1 MISELFRSID
11 EKDLQG
17 FVSLLAQDCV
27 FRFGNQ
33 PAVAGVNA
41 IEDYVAGFF
50 ESIAALSHEIMGSWD
65 IPGGLV
71 CHGQVSY
78 TRQDGSILSVPFA
91 NILELSPAGI
101 TDYRI
106 FADTSQ
112 LY

>member
-1 MISELFRSID
+1 MTGELFRSID

-33 PAVAGVNA
+33 PAVTGVNA

-50 ESIAALSHEIMGSWD
+50 ESIALLSHEIIASWD
-65 IPGGLV
+65 IPGGVV
-71 CHGQVSY
+71 CHGHVSY
-78 TRQDGSILSVPFA
+78 TRHDGSILKVPFA
-91 NILELSPAGI
+91 NILKLSPAGI
-101 TDYRI
+101 SDYRI